1 MAQTDTSPATPS
13 GTPSGAKSK
22 SPLRMLVLPVAIVLV
37 LIAMAL
43 DTTVIHIGSEEDVR
57 AAEFSAEAFGEA
69 EFPRIQSAIETDA
82 VDAVTLLAAIEEDR
96 DAATERYGEAG
107 SLGPV
112 FPVYFSGVVGEGRS
126 GVFPVSV
133 EGIPEDLLIRV
144 QFGPAINGTEV
155 RDATGT
161 IAFGDFT
168 NQIEYQDAGS
178 ALNNQVK
185 ELVFADLD
193 RDSLTGRTVSI
204 VGVFRLVNPASWFVT
219 PVRLELE

>member
-1 MAQTDTSPATPS
+1 MAQTDLSPA
-13 GTPSGAKSK
+13 GASGAKNRTMR
-22 SPLRMLVLPVAIVLV
+22 LFVLLAAIILVIV
-37 LIAMAL
+37 AMAL
-43 DTTVIHIGSEEDVR
+43 DTTVIRIGSEEDVR
-57 AAEFSAEAFGEA
+57 AAAFSPEAFGEA
-69 EFPRIQSAIETDA
+69 EFPRIQSEIETEA
-82 VDAVTLLAAIEEDR
+82 VDAVTLLAAINEDR
-96 DAATERYGEAG
+96 DAAIERFGEPG
-107 SLGPV
+107 SVGPI
-112 FPVYFSGVVGEGRS
+112 FPIYFTGVVGEGRS

-133 EGIPEDLLIRV
+133 DGMPDDLLIRV

-185 ELVFADLD
+185 EQVFGDLD
-193 RDSLTGRTVSI
+193 RDSLPGQTVSV

-219 PVRLELE
+219 PVRLEIE

>member
-1 MAQTDTSPATPS
+1 
-13 GTPSGAKSK
+13 
-22 SPLRMLVLPVAIVLV
+22 
-37 LIAMAL
+37 
-43 DTTVIHIGSEEDVR
+43 
-57 AAEFSAEAFGEA
+57 
-69 EFPRIQSAIETDA
+69 
-82 VDAVTLLAAIEEDR
+82 
-96 DAATERYGEAG
+96 
-107 SLGPV
+107 
-112 FPVYFSGVVGEGRS
+112 
-126 GVFPVSV
+126 V

-185 ELVFADLD
+185 EHVFGDLD
-193 RDSLTGRTVSI
+193 RDSLPGQTVSV

-219 PVRLELE
+219 PVRLEIE

>member
-82 VDAVTLLAAIEEDR
+82 VDAVTLLAAIEQDR

-193 RDSLTGRTVSI
+193 RDSLTGKTVSI

>member
-1 MAQTDTSPATPS
+1 MAQTESSSATSNGS
-13 GTPSGAKSK
+13 NKSMMR
-22 SPLRMLVLPVAIVLV
+22 LLAWPVVIVLV
-37 LIAMAL
+37 LVAMAL
-43 DTTVIHIGSEEDVR
+43 DTTVIRIGSEEDVR
-57 AAEFSAEAFGEA
+57 AAEFSPEAFGEA
-69 EFPRIQSAIETDA
+69 EFPRIQTAIETDA
-82 VDAVTLLAAIEEDR
+82 VNAVTLLEAINEDR
-96 DAATERYGEAG
+96 AAATERYGEPG
-107 SLGPV
+107 SVGPV

-126 GVFPVSV
+126 GVFPVTV

-185 ELVFADLD
+185 AVVFADLD
-193 RDSLTGRTVSI
+193 RDNLIGQTVSV

-219 PVRLELE
+219 PVRLEIE

>member
-1 MAQTDTSPATPS
+1 MAQTELSS
-13 GTPSGAKSK
+13 GTKNKAM
-22 SPLRMLVLPVAIVLV
+22 LRMLAWPIVAVLLLV
-37 LIAMAL
+37 AMAL
-43 DTTVIHIGSEEDVR
+43 DTTVIRIGSQEDVR
-57 AAEFSAEAFGEA
+57 AAEFSPEAFGEA

-96 DAATERYGEAG
+96 TTATERYGEAG

-112 FPVYFSGVVGEGRS
+112 FPVYFTGVVGEGRS
-126 GVFPVSV
+126 GVFPVTV

-185 ELVFADLD
+185 ALVFADLD
-193 RDSLTGRTVSI
+193 RDNLTGQTVSV

-219 PVRLELE
+219 PVRLEIE

>member
-1 MAQTDTSPATPS
+1 MAHTDTSPAASTNTS
-13 GTPSGAKSK
+13 TKSV
-22 SPLRMLVLPVAIVLV
+22 LRMLALPVVIVLV
-37 LIAMAL
+37 LGAMAL

-57 AAEFSAEAFGEA
+57 AAEFSPEAFGEA
-69 EFPRIQSAIETDA
+69 EFPRIQTAIETEA
-82 VDAVTLLAAIEEDR
+82 VNAVTLLEAINEDR
-96 DAATERYGEAG
+96 DAATERYGEPG
-107 SLGPV
+107 SVGPV
-112 FPVYFSGVVGEGRS
+112 FPVYFTGVVGEGRS

-185 ELVFADLD
+185 ELVFGDLD
-193 RDSLTGRTVSI
+193 RDSLPGKTVSV

-219 PVRLELE
+219 PVRLEID